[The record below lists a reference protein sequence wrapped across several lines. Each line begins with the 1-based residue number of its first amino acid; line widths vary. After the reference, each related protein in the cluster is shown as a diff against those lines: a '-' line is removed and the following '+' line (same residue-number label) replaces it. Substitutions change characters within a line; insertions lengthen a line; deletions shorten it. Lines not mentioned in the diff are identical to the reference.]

1 VLTTSALRVLTQ
13 DDRSELLA
21 LLDRDPVA
29 NVFVASRL
37 HAAAG
42 QPWRLAGDV
51 WGHLVDGALDGA
63 CWSGANLVPAEA
75 THEALQAFAERAR
88 RQGRRCSSVVGP
100 RDQVLAMWSV
110 LEPAWGPAREVR
122 SDQPLMATSRPPA
135 VTPDPEVRPV
145 RPDQLDLVVPAC
157 VAMFTE
163 EVGVSPN
170 GHDGGA
176 VYRARVAEL
185 VRGGRAFAR
194 FDGDQVVF
202 KAEIGAVSPQ
212 VCQVQGVWVH
222 PELRGRGLSVAGMA
236 AVVELAR
243 ATVAPT
249 VSLYVNAWNTA
260 ARRAY
265 ERVGFEQVGTF
276 ATVLF

>member
-1 VLTTSALRVLTQ
+1 MLTTAALRLLTQ
-13 DDRSELLA
+13 EDHAGLLQ

-29 NVFVASRL
+29 NVFIASRVR
-37 HAAAG
+37 G
-42 QPWRLAGDV
+42 TEEQPWRLAGDL
-51 WGHLVDGALDGA
+51 WGHVDNGVLDGV
-63 CWSGANLVPAEA
+63 CYSGANLVPAEA
-75 THEALQAFAERAR
+75 SDEALRVFAERAR
-88 RQGRRCSSVVGP
+88 RQGRRCSSIVGP
-100 RDQVLAMWSV
+100 RDLVVPLWST
-110 LEPAWGPAREVR
+110 LEPGWGPAREVR
-122 SDQPLMATSRPPA
+122 LDQPLLATDRPAA
-135 VTPDPEVRPV
+135 VAPDPLVRPV
-145 RPDQLDLVVPAC
+145 TTDELDLLLPAC

-170 GHDGGA
+170 GRDGGA

-185 VRGGRAFAR
+185 IRAGRSFVRL
-194 FDGDQVVF
+194 DGDQVVF
-202 KAEIGAVSPQ
+202 KAEVGAATSQ

-222 PELRGRGLSVAGMA
+222 PELRGKGLSVGGMA

-243 ATVAPT
+243 ASIAPT

-265 ERVGFEQVGTF
+265 ERVGFSQVGTF